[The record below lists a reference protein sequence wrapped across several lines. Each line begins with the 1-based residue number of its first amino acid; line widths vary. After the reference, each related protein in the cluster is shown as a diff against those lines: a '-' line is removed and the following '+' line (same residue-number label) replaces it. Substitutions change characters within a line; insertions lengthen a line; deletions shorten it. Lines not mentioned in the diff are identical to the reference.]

1 MRDPA
6 LWERLRDY
14 RFDDPDAEVP
24 FSQKLQRSEGWT
36 RRATARIIDE
46 YRRFLYLAT
55 ISDAKVTPSRKVD
68 RVWHL
73 HLTYTED
80 YWHRLCAILGGELHH
95 KPSTGPEEDAKYLE
109 QYRDTIA
116 LYEQEFGDTPERAI
130 WPRPPRSAKP
140 KSLGWLGG
148 FVRLILFFGII
159 FFVLTRFFVGV
170 PLVVA
175 LVASAVGAGIL
186 LAMSMPGAEGVIT
199 LSTDSG
205 GGDGDGGDGGGCG
218 D

>member
-80 YWHRLCAILGGELHH
+80 YWHRLCTILGGELHH
-95 KPSTGPEEDAKYLE
+95 KPSTGAEEDAKYLE